1 MLPFVGLGATLAAVI
16 AVSRGPGAEDCPTAE
31 ELTARVE
38 RIVGR
43 ALKSDDGAGRLAVRA
58 HFSRTSAAYEAT
70 LQTSGTREG
79 ERVLR
84 DEGATCAAL
93 ADAVAVTTALWL
105 DAAAR
110 EPADVRE
117 QSEKSGPSWLERL
130 RPFARAGAGGG
141 LTGGPSFV
149 AGGGIEAKLD
159 SLTSIAFGGGL
170 VAPQTHPLGAGSVD
184 VHLWYLELGAFRSLT
199 GDSLRLGPTLLLMA
213 GAFSGQGAGYPSTS
227 SAALPWLAAAGGLR
241 AEIDAGPHVGVALR
255 TLAVLPAR
263 KQSFSIGNVGT
274 AYEGSA
280 VAGIAEF
287 IVSVK
292 FW

>member
-1 MLPFVGLGATLAAVI
+1 MLPFSGLGATLSAVI
-16 AVSRGPGAEDCPTAE
+16 AVSRGPGAGDCPTAE

-38 RIVGR
+38 RIVGH
-43 ALKSDDGAGRLAVRA
+43 ALTKDDGAGRLDVRT
-58 HFSRTSAAYEAT
+58 HFSHAGAAYEAT
-70 LQTSGTREG
+70 LQTTGAREG

-84 DEGATCAAL
+84 DEGASCSAL

-105 DAAAR
+105 DASAQDPERSAR
-110 EPADVRE
+110 TEDRP
-117 QSEKSGPSWLERL
+117 PSWWSRL
-130 RPFARAGAGGG
+130 WPFAHGGAGTG
-141 LTGGPSFV
+141 LTGGASFV

-159 SLTSIAFGGGL
+159 PRTSMALGATIVG
-170 VAPQTHPLGAGSVD
+170 PHTHTLGAGSVD

-199 GDSLRLGPTLLLMA
+199 GESLRIGPTLQLMA
-213 GAFSGQGAGYPSTS
+213 GAFRGGGEGYPSTS
-227 SAALPWLAAAGGLR
+227 SASLTWLAAGGGLR
-241 AEIDAGPHVGVALR
+241 AEVDAGPHWRLALR
-255 TLAVLPAR
+255 TMAIVPAR

-280 VAGIAEF
+280 VAGVAEF